1 MLFKEILTSKEQNSV
16 LLKAFFKGDEPL
28 PYLLEKNGKITE
40 YLDKNVAYVYLGEKK
55 DLTKES
61 LLSTFLG
68 VLASQGRSYVVDLES
83 FTTENVCLVG
93 AITALT
99 RAVYFKKAEIY
110 NAKTQ
115 CDGCP
120 SKKYTLTPFLAKVP
134 DLVQQAM
141 EKEIIL
147 SEATNFAR
155 NLQVTPPNIC
165 NSEYLADVVAKD
177 LAQYSNLKVTVLKK
191 AEIEKLGMGLL
202 LSVNRGSVYEPRV
215 VVIEYN
221 GDPESK
227 EKTVLVGKGITFD
240 SGGYNIKTGRFML
253 GMKYDMSGSVIV
265 AGALKAIAQ
274 LKPKKNFAAVMCIT
288 DNRVNGDAS
297 LPDSVWT
304 SMNGK
309 TVEINN
315 TDAEGRLVMADG
327 LTYAVRELKATRLI
341 DVATLT
347 GAILVALGSTY
358 TGVWATSNDAWNE
371 FEAAAKSANEL
382 VWRMPFDEAFAKN
395 IKASKVADLK
405 NTDLS
410 GNGGSNSA
418 AMFLKEFTEGVEYI
432 HCDVAGTAEISEEP
446 QGVLVHTLTE
456 LALQK

>member
-1 MLFKEILTSKEQNSV
+1 MLFKEILTKKTNDV
-16 LLKAFFKGDEPL
+16 LLKAFFKGDEAKPHL
-28 PYLLEKNGKITE
+28 IEKQGQITE
-40 YLDKNVAYVYLGEKK
+40 YLNENVAYIYLGEKDK
-55 DLTKES
+55 LTEES
-61 LLSTFLG
+61 LVGIFKG
-68 VLASQGRSYVVDLES
+68 ILASQGRTYLVDIAS
-83 FTTENVCLVG
+83 FKTDKICKCAIIPALV
-93 AITALT
+93 
-99 RAVYFKKAEIY
+99 RAVYFVKAELFKE
-110 NAKTQ
+110 KTT
-115 CDGCP
+115 CTGCKSNYELLP
-120 SKKYTLTPFLAKVP
+120 YLEEVP
-134 DLVQQAM
+134 AVVQEAF

-155 NLQVTPPNIC
+155 NLQIMPPNVC
-165 NSEYLADVVAKD
+165 NSEYLADYVANDFK
-177 LAQYSNLKVTVLKK
+177 QYENLKVTVLNKK
-191 AEIEKLGMGLL
+191 QIEENKMGLL
-202 LSVNRGSVYEPRV
+202 LSVNRGSMYEPRV

-221 GDPESK
+221 GNPESE

-240 SGGYNIKTGRFML
+240 SGGYSLKGARHML
-253 GMKYDMSGSVIV
+253 GMKFDMSGSVIV
-265 AGALKAIAQ
+265 ASTMKAIAQ

-327 LTYAVRELKATRLI
+327 LTYAVRNLKATRLI

-347 GAILVALGSTY
+347 GAILSALGTTY
-358 TGVWATSNDAWNE
+358 TGIWATSEQAWE
-371 FEAAAKSANEL
+371 DISKAAKRGGEL
-382 VWRMPFDEAFAKN
+382 VWRMPFDEAFAVN
-395 IKASKVADLK
+395 IKKSKVADLK

-410 GNGGSNSA
+410 GMGGSCSA

-432 HCDVAGTAEISEEP
+432 HCDVAGTAEINEEP

-456 LALQK
+456 LALM